1 MTVSYMLT
9 HKQYSVIL
17 YLLTDSR
24 KFKLIFSAIEKNNL
38 VFTKSKTWMILRQS
52 DTDITR

>member
-1 MTVSYMLT
+1 MTVSYMVT

-38 VFTKSKTWMILRQS
+38 LCLRS
-52 DTDITR
+52 LRRG